1 MKSLA
6 LIALFLATQ
15 AHAAGD
21 WLLVAESDIA
31 KSYVKVGSIE
41 LGLNDSNEPIVFG
54 TFRLVTKQRQVL
66 LGREYVKLADCRRGY
81 GKLVSTTLDGTYQF
95 QNDFIF
101 DGENVAA
108 EKAQLLC
115 GVASAAFKSSSPE
128 PSTQPSVTYY

>member
-54 TFRLVTKQRQVL
+54 TFRLVTKQRRVL

-81 GKLVSTTLDGTYQF
+81 GKLVSTTLDAKLSPLYIAILVGT
-95 QNDFIF
+95 IVLSTLAIWLILAMIRTITKL
-101 DGENVAA
+101 ENNRS
-108 EKAQLLC
+108 E
-115 GVASAAFKSSSPE
+115 
-128 PSTQPSVTYY
+128 